1 MLSAELARST
11 TLVGGLGFPYDDL
24 LAAVLSRFGD
34 TQPLG
39 ALDRDAMRLGRASLP
54 RGQCAPLLATAG
66 ALLRRARGAQSQPF
80 AFLAANSCGPCR
92 YALFASTYRQ
102 VLHEHG
108 GGPLWTIDQD
118 WPRWLEAFGDADASD
133 LLDALLAGDALLLAQ
148 RRLRSQVQAPEQ
160 LDAAWTAA
168 AVDVAAAIRGGLAPL
183 VALAR
188 HTAWH
193 DALALRPR
201 EAQAR
206 MVLIGEPW
214 SLHVD
219 GDAQSQ
225 LARVLGDAGVE
236 VEVPPLALWLAYRL
250 WERSQPALRNAHP
263 LAPSEPGM
271 PPLTAACLR
280 ARYLEACAVL
290 GMHEVDLPDVEQLA
304 SWAAPYLPAAWR
316 GGYGHV
322 EVGLAARA
330 RFEQR
335 AHAVISVKSFGCI
348 PSSGVC
354 DGIVPRVLGDA
365 VAFLALEVSEDAVAT
380 RESRL
385 VLQIAAAQARASAE
399 TQAVCQAMGVSLAH
413 ALADLPQPQP
423 LQSLY
428 AVGPRRYACTL
439 ACELSASSHR
449 LQATPVDPE
458 TRTSL

>member
-1 MLSAELARST
+1 
-11 TLVGGLGFPYDDL
+11 
-24 LAAVLSRFGD
+24 
-34 TQPLG
+34 
-39 ALDRDAMRLGRASLP
+39 
-54 RGQCAPLLATAG
+54 
-66 ALLRRARGAQSQPF
+66 
-80 AFLAANSCGPCR
+80 
-92 YALFASTYRQ
+92 
-102 VLHEHG
+102 
-108 GGPLWTIDQD
+108 
-118 WPRWLEAFGDADASD
+118 
-133 LLDALLAGDALLLAQ
+133 
-148 RRLRSQVQAPEQ
+148 
-160 LDAAWTAA
+160 
-168 AVDVAAAIRGGLAPL
+168 
-183 VALAR
+183 
-188 HTAWH
+188 
-193 DALALRPR
+193 
-201 EAQAR
+201 
-206 MVLIGEPW
+206 
-214 SLHVD
+214 
-219 GDAQSQ
+219 
-225 LARVLGDAGVE
+225 
-236 VEVPPLALWLAYRL
+236 
-250 WERSQPALRNAHP
+250 
-263 LAPSEPGM
+263 
-271 PPLTAACLR
+271 
-280 ARYLEACAVL
+280 
-290 GMHEVDLPDVEQLA
+290 MHEVDLPDVEQLA